1 MIINNTTT
9 FITTDIKKTDN
20 YSFAEHSIQQQ
31 QQQTL
36 IPNLWGQLR
45 ILNRLVRI
53 CHKKEKEN

>member
-9 FITTDIKKTDN
+9 FIITVIKKTDN

-31 QQQTL
+31 AL
-36 IPNLWGQLR
+36 IPNLWGQLW

-53 CHKKEKEN
+53 GHKKEKEN

>member
-9 FITTDIKKTDN
+9 FITTVIKKTDN

-31 QQQTL
+31 LTL
-36 IPNLWGQLR
+36 IPNFWGQLW

-53 CHKKEKEN
+53 GHKKEKVN